1 MDRSRAEEGIMW
13 DTRNII
19 AARIVKRRR
28 GSAAGPESLGRGERT
43 VFGLLESGEEVVL
56 FSYDEDELIV
66 DPRELAGLSVSVAR
80 RLRHEREL
88 ANLQS

>member
-1 MDRSRAEEGIMW
+1 MW
-13 DTRNII
+13 DTRNIM
-19 AARIVKRRR
+19 AARIAKRRR
-28 GSAAGPESLGRGERT
+28 RAGCGTDGLEIGEFT

-56 FSYDEDELIV
+56 FRYDAGELTV